1 MSRGRCDLPDLADGG
16 REGHAHRL
24 EDFAASAFG
33 LGSQEEVFS
42 LMVHFDFFQCL
53 EIRDD
58 VDPFEWVDR
67 TRQAFLQC
75 LAQHQGEEGA
85 EHMAADGVI
94 ALVEDGPR
102 LKQRFRRAEDLFHH
116 PKLLVLQR
124 DLGGREIGIG
134 A

>member
-1 MSRGRCDLPDLADGG
+1 
-16 REGHAHRL
+16 
-24 EDFAASAFG
+24 
-33 LGSQEEVFS
+33 
-42 LMVHFDFFQCL
+42 MVHFDFFQCL

-58 VDPFEWVDR
+58 VGPFDGVDR

-102 LKQRFRRAEDLFHH
+102 LSNDFAERKISSTIQSRLYFNATSAVGRSV
-116 PKLLVLQR
+116 LVRNTHLPSYR
-124 DLGGREIGIG
+124 VSSLIFCSSIAKCWPWVLRYLR
-134 A
+134 